1 MDRQLQVGVKVFLR
15 NTAGKYLLLQRSR
28 SKYPEIPN
36 RWDVVGGRIE
46 VGTPLLDNL
55 IREIA
60 EETGMQMS
68 SEPQLLA
75 AQDIL
80 RTPERHV
87 VRLTYIANTLDEK
100 PILSDE
106 NDDFGWYT
114 VAEMQAQEGV
124 DIYAK
129 EIIDTKLQMREER
142 HAHLSSPE
150 LK

>member
-1 MDRQLQVGVKVFLR
+1 MERQLQVGVKVFLR

-46 VGTPLLDNL
+46 VGSPLQDNL
-55 IREIA
+55 AREIA
-60 EETGMQMS
+60 EETGMKMS
-68 SEPQLLA
+68 SEPQLIA

-87 VRLTYIANTLDEK
+87 VRLTYIANTMDED
-100 PILSDE
+100 PMLSDE

-114 VAEMQAQEGV
+114 VTEMQELTGV

-129 EIIDTKLQMREER
+129 EIIDSKLQMRE
-142 HAHLSSPE
+142 
-150 LK
+150 